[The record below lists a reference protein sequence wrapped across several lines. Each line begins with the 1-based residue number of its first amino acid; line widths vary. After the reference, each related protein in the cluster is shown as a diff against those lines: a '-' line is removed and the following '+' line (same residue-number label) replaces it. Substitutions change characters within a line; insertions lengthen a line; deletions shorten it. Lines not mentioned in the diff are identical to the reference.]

1 VLTSTSSPISTFHTL
16 MCYTF
21 TIKRLLIPQQN
32 TMPIS
37 SAKGKTTTFWT
48 TVWPGCP
55 RRPLWN

>member
-1 VLTSTSSPISTFHTL
+1 
-16 MCYTF
+16 
-21 TIKRLLIPQQN
+21 
-32 TMPIS
+32 MPIS